1 MNTKSRYPMYV
12 LIFLIIIFMLM
23 IFTNLLASSSK
34 IKNDAAQNVKSS
46 SIIRKDQPR
55 ANERNE
61 NIEPK
66 PVENKVAENF
76 QNQDLEEFNVTNES
90 ANISSD
96 NSNVPKRP
104 EVYFYI
110 SSSAFDTFNT
120 DSLPPEFSL
129 SDTNKENFAVL
140 KNIDDTRLLLLLFSR
155 KPELV
160 WAYEIEHKDKKAITP
175 VSLSY
180 AQDGFNVSFS
190 VSDDDIEYDILF
202 VKEENTSGG
211 KVKYVEDGSEIEN
224 YRLVS
229 YPNKIPLPSYII
241 TNSFNVGEMNYYIV
255 LDIPDLNNITEETK
269 QLHFDAYLYQGI
281 QNKLYCRQ
289 KLFSSELWYHEDI
302 DIQEVVDYDI
312 EDNGYWYFSL
322 SNDAVEQ
329 PEVKI
334 SESELSKPPKSY
346 SGILLLESKFNNKVP
361 SYPIRIVKKYK

>member
-96 NSNVPKRP
+96 NNNVPKRP
-104 EVYFYI
+104 EVCFNI

-140 KNIDDTRLLLLLFSR
+140 KNIDNTRLLLLVFSR
-155 KPELV
+155 KPELLYS
-160 WAYEIEHKDKKAITP
+160 YEIEPKNKKPITP
-175 VSLSY
+175 VSLSFSKEKI
-180 AQDGFNVSFS
+180 DISFS
-190 VSDDDIEYDILF
+190 VEDDMDYNISLVAD
-202 VKEENTSGG
+202 NNASGNG
-211 KVKYVEDGSEIEN
+211 FKYVKDASGIESF
-224 YRLVS
+224 RLLS
-229 YPNKIPLPSYII
+229 YPNKVLLPTLMVSG
-241 TNSFNVGEMNYYIV
+241 SFRVDKMNYYIV
-255 LDIPDLNNITEETK
+255 LDVPDLDKITDSTT
-269 QLHFDAYLYQGI
+269 QVHFDAYLYQEI
-281 QNKLYCRQ
+281 QNKLYSRQ
-289 KLFSSELWYHEDI
+289 KLFSDILRLNSDI
-302 DIQEVVDYDI
+302 DFPDVVEYEL
-312 EDNGYWYFSL
+312 EDDGYLYFKF
-322 SNDAVEQ
+322 VEDV
-329 PEVKI
+329 EGYSVVKI
-334 SESELSKPPKSY
+334 KESDLALPPKSY
-346 SGILLLESKFNNKVP
+346 SNILLLDSKFNEKTP
-361 SYPIRIVKKYK
+361 SYPITIFKKYK